1 MEQLP
6 QVRLVVPIVKVL
18 ILNENGFLLLF
29 DLKERGLQ
37 KEVVRVRNNMHD
49 VRIHQLNSM
58 NGSAYL
64 NVIDNEYGKVELW
77 THLNSENPAY
87 LIQDKNILRIIIF
100 DSEDYANE
108 WLDKFEGAYEK
119 IQRINPL
126 V

>member
-1 MEQLP
+1 
-6 QVRLVVPIVKVL
+6 
-18 ILNENGFLLLF
+18 
-29 DLKERGLQ
+29 
-37 KEVVRVRNNMHD
+37 MHD

-64 NVIDNEYGKVELW
+64 NVINKEYGKVDLW
-77 THLNSENPAY
+77 TYLNIKNPAY